1 MRDIRPPDE
10 TDREAIALLSGL
22 AFNSP
27 ARPERISLS
36 GRLCVYDGA
45 RVAASARSID
55 FDQWFGGARVPCAG
69 IEGVVVQ
76 PEDRGHGTAAALVS
90 ELLRKGRAEGRLVSA
105 LYPSTAT
112 LYRKLGYEFAG
123 FRPHFRA
130 AIADLPAA
138 GLPGGN
144 TTNAEVSEL
153 SVREMNKNE
162 IGEVM
167 TCFSKFARRF
177 NGPVE
182 TADPAFWVD
191 RSLAHA
197 GEGTY
202 QRTAVVEGKDG
213 IAGYASYFLE
223 ERRGGSYVLFCKHL
237 VATSA
242 AAFNS
247 LIRYF
252 RRFENAAK
260 DLVWLGPVSAGPLG
274 LVLQTNGFALSPSWT
289 RWMLRVLDVPG
300 ALEAR
305 GYPAVEGETVLRIH
319 DPLFPGNSGPWV
331 VRASGGR
338 VAVAPTEPR
347 PVVGAETR
355 PAETVPAKPGPAKTL
370 PIGLFSALY
379 TGLVTP
385 SDLVL
390 LGALDEDDPSLGFL
404 TALFAGPVPWMPDAF

>member
-1 MRDIRPPDE
+1 MLDIRPPDE

-27 ARPERISLS
+27 ARPERISLT
-36 GRLCVYDGA
+36 GRLCVYDGP
-45 RVAASARSID
+45 RVAASAGSID

-76 PEDRGHGTAAALVS
+76 PEDRGRGTAAALVS

-105 LYPSTAT
+105 LFPSTAT
-112 LYRKLGYEFAG
+112 LYRKLGYEFGG
-123 FRPHFRA
+123 FRPHFRV
-130 AIADLPAA
+130 AITDLPAA
-138 GLPGGN
+138 GLGAGH
-144 TTNAEVSEL
+144 TTNAEVHEL
-153 SVREMNKNE
+153 SVRELNMDE
-162 IGEVM
+162 LRALM
-167 TCFSKFARRF
+167 TCFSGFARRF

-182 TADPAFWVD
+182 TADPGFWVD

-202 QRTAVVEGKDG
+202 QRTAVGAGDDG

-223 ERRGGSYVLFCKHL
+223 ERRDGDYALFCKHL

-242 AAFNS
+242 ATFNC

-252 RRFENAAK
+252 RRFESAAK
-260 DLVWLGPVSAGPLG
+260 DLVWLGPVNAGPLG
-274 LVLQTNGFALSPSWT
+274 LALQTNGFALSPSWT

-305 GYPAVEGETVLRIH
+305 GYPVVEGETVLGVD
-319 DPLFPGNSGPWV
+319 DPLFPENSGPWT

-338 VAVAPTEPR
+338 VAV
-347 PVVGAETR
+347 TR
-355 PAETVPAKPGPAKTL
+355 TDGKTVPGHPL

-379 TGLVTP
+379 TGLATP

-390 LGALDEDDPSLGFL
+390 LGALDEDDPRLGFL
-404 TALFAGPVPWMPDAF
+404 TALFGGPVPWMPDAF